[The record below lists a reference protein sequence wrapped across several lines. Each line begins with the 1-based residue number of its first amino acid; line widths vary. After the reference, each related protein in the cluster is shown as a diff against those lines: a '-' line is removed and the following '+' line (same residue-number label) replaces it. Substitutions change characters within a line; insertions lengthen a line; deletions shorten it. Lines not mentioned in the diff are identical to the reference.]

1 MTKPGIRRPLVIPM
15 HARDVPV
22 AIILNNLR
30 TAGISREDYLRVLTD
45 PRRRKMLGTLDLR
58 PLDPSAISY
67 TIESSGER

>member
-30 TAGISREDYLRVLTD
+30 IAGISREDYLRVLS
-45 PRRRKMLGTLDLR
+45 R
-58 PLDPSAISY
+58 S
-67 TIESSGER
+67 